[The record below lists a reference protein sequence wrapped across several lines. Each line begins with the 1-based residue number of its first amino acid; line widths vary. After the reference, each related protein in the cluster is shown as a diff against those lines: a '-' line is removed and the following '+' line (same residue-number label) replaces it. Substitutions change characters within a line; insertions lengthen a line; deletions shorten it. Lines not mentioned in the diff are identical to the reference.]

1 MANSLR
7 DELLKAGLVT
17 EQQARHADERRR
29 RPPPR
34 PASAKRSRPDNRQN
48 TRTQPA
54 HSPPVSQ
61 RRQELDSRE
70 VERRRQEEE
79 RKAKEQERK
88 ARKVARAKVRTL
100 LSRERQN
107 DPKAEVS
114 HKFLIGNQIKG
125 VYVTTDQHKSLSSGG
140 LAIVY
145 FEKRAHLLALDVA
158 EKVRAITPSTFIHVG
173 VEEEHSD
180 EDDSYAGYEVPD
192 DLIW

>member
-17 EQQARHADERRR
+17 EQQVRNADERRR

-34 PASAKRSRPDNRQN
+34 PASTKRSRPDNRQN
-48 TRTQPA
+48 TRTQPT
-54 HSPPVSQ
+54 HRPPISQ
-61 RRQELDSRE
+61 RRQELDTRE
-70 VERRRQEEE
+70 AERRKQEEE

-125 VYVTTDQHKSLSSGG
+125 VYVTTDQHRLLSSGD

-145 FEKRAHLLALDVA
+145 FEKRAHLIAQDVA
-158 EKVRAITPSTFIHVG
+158 EKIRAISPSTFIHIG
-173 VEEEHSD
+173 VEEARKD
-180 EDDSYAGYEVPD
+180 EDDTYAGYEVPD